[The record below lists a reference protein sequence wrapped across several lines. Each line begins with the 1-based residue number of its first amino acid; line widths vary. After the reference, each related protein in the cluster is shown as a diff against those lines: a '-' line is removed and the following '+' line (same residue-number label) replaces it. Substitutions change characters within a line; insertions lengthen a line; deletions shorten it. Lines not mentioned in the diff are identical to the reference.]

1 MPGKAAKVLLSEKPL
16 DILRQIVRQS
26 TASVGL
32 VQRCR
37 IILLGFEGRLNEDIA
52 ALVNLHRRS
61 VGVWRRRWQRSF
73 EALIAI
79 ECSETTAALRQAIED
94 VLSDAPRPGSPGIF
108 TAEQVTQIIAIAC
121 EPPENSGRPITH
133 WTGWEIADEAVKRGI
148 VDSISVSQ
156 VNRYLR
162 SAALQPH
169 RSRYWLNTKEKDP
182 EVFQRQVEIVCQTY
196 QEAPEL
202 YFQFQTHTVCADE
215 MTSVQALERT
225 AETIPMQ
232 PGRPERMEFEYKRH
246 GTVCLIGNWDVVQG
260 QMIAPTIR
268 ATRTDEDFCWHIHNT
283 VQTDPEAGWVFV
295 VDRWNIHCS
304 EALVRYVA
312 RLEGIDEGELGKK
325 SRSGILKSMATR
337 QEFLSDR
344 NHRVR
349 FVYLPKHSS
358 WLNQIE
364 TVFGILQRR
373 VLRRGNFLSTTELK
387 ERLFE
392 FIKYFN
398 ETFAKPFNWTYT
410 GRPVAAARDQR
421 AKTWKEKWVAK
432 RETRKA
438 IASMAH

>member
-1 MPGKAAKVLLSEKPL
+1 MKP
-16 DILRQIVRQS
+16 S
-26 TASVGL
+26 N
-32 VQRCR
+32 
-37 IILLGFEGRLNEDIA
+37 GR
-52 ALVNLHRRS
+52 
-61 VGVWRRRWQRSF
+61 F
-73 EALIAI
+73 
-79 ECSETTAALRQAIED
+79 
-94 VLSDAPRPGSPGIF
+94 
-108 TAEQVTQIIAIAC
+108 
-121 EPPENSGRPITH
+121 
-133 WTGWEIADEAVKRGI
+133 
-148 VDSISVSQ
+148 VDSIPVSQ

-169 RSRYWLNTKEKDP
+169 RSRYRLNTKEKDP

-202 YFQFQTHTVCADE
+202 YFPFQTHTVCADG

-225 AETIPMQ
+225 AETIPLQ

-268 ATRTDEDFCWHIHNT
+268 ATGCPLGPDEDFCRHIHNT
-283 VQTDPEAGWVFV
+283 VQTGPEAGWVFV

-304 EALVRYVA
+304 EALVRYAA

-325 SRSGILKSMATR
+325 SRSGILKSMAAR

-349 FVYLPKHSS
+349 FVSLPKHSS
-358 WLNQIE
+358 WLNRIE

-373 VLRRGNFLSTTELK
+373 VLRRGNFLSTTELQ

-392 FIKYFN
+392 FIKSFN

-421 AKTWKEKWVAK
+421 AKTGQEKWAAK
-432 RETRKA
+432 REARKA